1 MGDFWNYGWLLNY
14 EWLLNYGWVGG
25 QAHRHTDR
33 HTHRHINTMTRPG
46 QRAGPSEKFTHNSKV
61 HRQFKSSPIIQK
73 FMCKA
78 KLWVRGQARR
88 HRDKHTHTH
97 TQTDKSIPGHVKD
110 PAYGQQLALLYV
122 CDSGV
127 PILYHEFKSKPLVL
141 SIPWVH
147 VYTMIPC
154 LCHEFMSIPWVL
166 SNNEIHFPYNESRKT
181 IIKSAEIQTTGIQKY
196 ILQEN

>member
-88 HRDKHTHTH
+88 HTDKHTHTH
-97 TQTDKSIPGHVKD
+97 TDRQINTRPCERSRIRSTAG
-110 PAYGQQLALLYV
+110 
-122 CDSGV
+122 
-127 PILYHEFKSKPLVL
+127 PLVCVWFRSTD
-141 SIPWVH
+141 SIPWV
-147 VYTMIPC
+147 
-154 LCHEFMSIPWVL
+154 
-166 SNNEIHFPYNESRKT
+166 
-181 IIKSAEIQTTGIQKY
+181 
-196 ILQEN
+196 